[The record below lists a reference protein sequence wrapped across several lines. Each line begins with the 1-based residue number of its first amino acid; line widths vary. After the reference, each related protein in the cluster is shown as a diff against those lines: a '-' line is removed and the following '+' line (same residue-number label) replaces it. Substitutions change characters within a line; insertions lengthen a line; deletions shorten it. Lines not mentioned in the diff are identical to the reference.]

1 MSFEN
6 QTRESLLK
14 ITALVIFDKDRESL
28 SDMKKILAATPL
40 LLLMLIPIST
50 AHAEHVFPFDAYGQF
65 LDISQLE
72 AEKTSFV
79 FDDVEYTLYYG
90 YHGSIDSSMME
101 EFGEPV
107 VSEMIINQERKSI
120 EVSFEEVPEA
130 TDFWVR
136 IPFEVLTAEKEDY
149 TVLVNGEDTGYDLM
163 KMPEAY
169 VVGLIITEETE
180 HVEIIGTNVIPE
192 FGTVAIM
199 VLGVSILGIVYFVRK
214 SPLGVSW
221 TRIN

>member
-1 MSFEN
+1 MLYDN
-6 QTRESLLK
+6 QTRESFLK
-14 ITALVIFDKDRESL
+14 ICALVIFDKFRISASE
-28 SDMKKILAATPL
+28 MKRVLAATIF
-40 LLLMLIPIST
+40 LLMLVPISFVY
-50 AHAEHVFPFDAYGQF
+50 AEHVFPFDAYGQF

-79 FDDVEYTLYYG
+79 FDDVEYNLYYG
-90 YHGSIDSSMME
+90 YHGSLDSSMTDT
-101 EFGEPV
+101 FGEPV

-120 EVSFEEVPEA
+120 EVTFEKVPEP

-136 IPFEVLTAEKEDY
+136 IPFEILTAEKEDY
-149 TVLVNGEDTGYDLM
+149 TVLVNGQDAGYDLM
-163 KMPEAY
+163 KMPDAY
-169 VVGLIITEETE
+169 VVGMIITEETE
-180 HVEIIGTNVIPE
+180 HVEIIGTQVIPE

-214 SPLGVSW
+214 SPLVASW

>member
-1 MSFEN
+1 M
-6 QTRESLLK
+6 R
-14 ITALVIFDKDRESL
+14 
-28 SDMKKILAATPL
+28 DMKKALAVTPL
-40 LLLMLIPIST
+40 LLLMLVPISN
-50 AHAEHVFPFDAYGQF
+50 AYAEHVFPFDAYGQF

-72 AEKTSFV
+72 AEKFSFE
-79 FDDVEYTLYYG
+79 FDDVTYDLYYG
-90 YHGSIDSSMME
+90 YHGSLDDSMTE
-101 EFGEPV
+101 DVGEPV
-107 VSEMIINQERKSI
+107 VTAMQINQDRKSI
-120 EVSFEEVPEA
+120 EVDFETVPEK

-163 KMPEAY
+163 KMPDGY
-169 VVGLIITEETE
+169 VVGLIIDQETE

-199 VLGVSILGIVYFVRK
+199 VLGVAILGIVYFVRK